1 MNAPLSAPG
10 TALRTSHLALAA
22 IVLIAAIV
30 LRSFFFIHYNES
42 YFDSDQAIVG
52 LMAKHLVEGRA
63 RPLFFY
69 GQEYMLAVEA
79 WVMAPAFALLG
90 PTVFA
95 LRLTLILLNIAAALL
110 LWWLLIR
117 EAKLSPLLAAL
128 AAAPFAMA
136 PFITAAHLVEAQGG
150 NVEPFLWVLVI
161 WVLRARPPWLGIVF
175 GIAFLNREFTIYAVP
190 ALLAV
195 QIVQAR
201 GRVLSLVRP
210 WLITAACFAI
220 VLVAV
225 SALKPYA
232 DLLGPGTAG
241 IRPPTAVANNVSH
254 VLERVRIAP
263 AELPHRF
270 RGMLTEYLPQLLGL
284 YGFRP
289 SLINIGSSI
298 HVGWPDLVPLVT
310 LIGGAVLLWLAVDLV
325 RRRSLESTA
334 FPMYLC
340 LIGLQAAIVYPLSRD
355 LTMFTF
361 RYGLLALFL
370 PISIGA
376 LALQDWRPAALRAMS
391 AMGLALLASAA
402 CLDHVSVLQYARREP
417 PPPHLVPLAAHLEAI
432 GVTAARAGYWRAY
445 ELSFI
450 TRERVKVASTDM
462 ERIREYRERANAAGP
477 ATVIID
483 AQPCEGRQELEVFEG
498 WHLCK

>member
-1 MNAPLSAPG
+1 MTSSNTSAQ
-10 TALRTSHLALAA
+10 RTGHLALAA
-22 IVLIAAIV
+22 TALVAAV
-30 LRSFFFIHYNES
+30 GLRSFFFIHYSES

-79 WVMAPAFALLG
+79 WVMAPVFALLG

-95 LRLTLILLNIAAALL
+95 LRLTMILLNIAAALL

-117 EAKLSPLLAAL
+117 EAKLAPWLAAL

-150 NVEPFLWVLVI
+150 NVEPFLWVLLI
-161 WVLRARPPWLGIVF
+161 WVLRDRPPWLGIVL

-195 QIVQAR
+195 QMVQAR

-210 WLITAACFAI
+210 WLTTAAFFAI
-220 VLVAV
+220 VLVVV
-225 SALKPYA
+225 SVLKPHA

-241 IRPPTAVANNVSH
+241 IRPPTAVANNVSQ
-254 VLERVRIAP
+254 VLGRVRFEP
-263 AELPHRF
+263 VELPHRF
-270 RGMLTEYLPQLLGL
+270 RAMVTEHLPQLLGL
-284 YGFRP
+284 FGFRP

-298 HVGWPDLVPLVT
+298 HVGWPDLLPLVT

-325 RRRSLESTA
+325 RCRSLEATA
-334 FPMYLC
+334 FPIYLC
-340 LIGLQAAIVYPLSRD
+340 LIGLEAVIVYPLSRN

-376 LALQDWRPAALRAMS
+376 LALQDRRPAALRAMG

-402 CLDHVSVLQYARREP
+402 CLDHISVLQYARREP

-445 ELSFI
+445 ELSFV

-462 ERIREYRERANAAGP
+462 ERIREYREHADAAGP
-477 ATVIID
+477 ATVIIET
-483 AQPCEGRQELEVFEG
+483 QPCEGRQELEAFEG